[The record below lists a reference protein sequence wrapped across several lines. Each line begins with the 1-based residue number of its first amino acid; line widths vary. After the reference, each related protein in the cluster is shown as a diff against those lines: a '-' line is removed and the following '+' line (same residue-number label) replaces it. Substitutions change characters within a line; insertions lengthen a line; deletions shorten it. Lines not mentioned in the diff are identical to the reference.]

1 MPEGIIHREIVSVL
15 VMDGVSFI
23 MEELKVFLEG
33 SDVFYG
39 TFFLT
44 VILDGHS
51 QVVHDS
57 FSLFF
62 FKSVITAL
70 F

>member
-1 MPEGIIHREIVSVL
+1 
-15 VMDGVSFI
+15 MDGYSFFV
-23 MEELKVFLEG
+23 EELKVFLEG

-39 TFFLT
+39 TFFPT
-44 VILDGHS
+44 VVLDGHS
-51 QVVHDS
+51 EVIHDS